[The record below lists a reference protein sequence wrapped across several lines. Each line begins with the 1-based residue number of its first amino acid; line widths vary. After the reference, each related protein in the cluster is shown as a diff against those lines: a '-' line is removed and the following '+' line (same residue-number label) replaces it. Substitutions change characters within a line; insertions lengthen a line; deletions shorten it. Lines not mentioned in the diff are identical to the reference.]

1 MYGLTGCPLC
11 HSFSEKYFSEK
22 FERENIGECYRL
34 FPLTDLQSL
43 DVLLTKNADL
53 RGLNVTI
60 PYKKDIIK
68 YLDALSVDAEIIGAV
83 NVVKIHRNPD
93 LEKPVLIG
101 YNTDWKGFSLSLSP
115 LLSGNEKSAL
125 VLGTGGASAAVIFA
139 LKELGIKPVMVSRHM
154 REGVITYADINGKI
168 LSENLLI
175 INTTPLGMFPDIDTA
190 PPLPYHLL
198 SSSHICYD
206 LVYNPAE
213 TEFMKRCRQM
223 GTIVKN
229 GLEMLHIQA
238 ELSWEIWNES

>member
-1 MYGLTGCPLC
+1 MYGLTGYPLG

-34 FPLTDLQSL
+34 FPMTDLQSL
-43 DVLLTKNADL
+43 DVLLTQNADL
-53 RGLNVTI
+53 MGLNVTI

-68 YLDALSVDAEIIGAV
+68 YLDALSVDAERIGAV
-83 NVVKIHRNPD
+83 NVVKIHRNAD

-139 LKELGIKPVMVSRHM
+139 LKELGIKPVMVSRHR
-154 REGVITYADINGKI
+154 REDVITYEDIDEKI

-175 INTTPLGMFPDIDTA
+175 INTTPLGMFPNTETA

-223 GTIVKN
+223 GAIMKN

-238 ELSWEIWNES
+238 ELSWKIWNES

>member
-1 MYGLTGCPLC
+1 MYGLTGYPLC

-68 YLDALSVDAEIIGAV
+68 YLDALSVDAERIGAV

-223 GTIVKN
+223 GAIVKN
-229 GLEMLHIQA
+229 GLEMLHIDRK
-238 ELSWEIWNES
+238 SVV